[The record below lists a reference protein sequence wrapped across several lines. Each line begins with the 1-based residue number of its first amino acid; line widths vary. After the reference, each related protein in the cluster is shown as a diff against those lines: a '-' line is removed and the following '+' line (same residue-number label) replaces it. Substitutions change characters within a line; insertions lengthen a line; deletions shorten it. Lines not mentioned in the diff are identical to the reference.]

1 MKKFLLLFCLLS
13 VFFCRTAM
21 ADFYKWVDEKGETQ
35 ITDYP
40 PPLDKAAKDVE
51 IHKSSA
57 EDITNPQ
64 EDVQKSQKKK
74 EVVVIYTKND
84 CKDCDKAREFLKSKN
99 IPFTVNQKLRKV
111 PLDGG
116 AQRALL
122 FLLEEL
128 IQIAGVL
135 SVYVDL
141 GKARKRRAIVQRS
154 ETLNLFDGAGCLV
167 SKLVAG
173 KVENFESLFLVFVV

>member
-74 EVVVIYTKND
+74 DVVVIYTKND

-99 IPFTVNQKLRKV
+99 IPFTEYNMDTDANAAAKRKEIDDGTDV
-111 PLDGG
+111 PFAVINKNHVYG
-116 AQRALL
+116 
-122 FLLEEL
+122 FSE
-128 IQIAGVL
+128 
-135 SVYVDL
+135 SVYDRVL
-141 GKARKRRAIVQRS
+141 KT
-154 ETLNLFDGAGCLV
+154 EP
-167 SKLVAG
+167 
-173 KVENFESLFLVFVV
+173 